1 LTLLAGRHALV
12 TGAANGIGKAVAER
26 FRAEGARVSDV
37 DVEEG
42 AEYRFDLR
50 DAPATITF

>member
-26 FRAEGARVSDV
+26 FRDEGARVSDV